1 MTAGQASGHWFPSAA
16 RVAAWYDREADDGRA
31 VWILLALFVLVWT
44 VFQIVTLAPVCLH
57 DDMLELFAWSRHP
70 SAGSLYGKHPPLAAL
85 VAAAWFAVFPAANW
99 SFELLAALNAAVA
112 LFAVDL
118 IARRYVA
125 GDRRLLVLLLLLLTP
140 FYQFHSQKFNAN
152 AVLLS
157 SWPIATYCF
166 LRAFESRRIGWAV
179 AAGVTAA
186 LAMLGKYYS
195 VYLIAGFIIAALYH
209 PRRGDY
215 LRSPSPWVS
224 ILSGLAVLAP
234 HLYWLVTTD
243 AAPLRYAVSR
253 HTANS
258 ALQELTRTL
267 AYAAGAIG
275 YVLLLI
281 AAYLLAVRPDRRLLT
296 ATLWPDDPDR
306 RMLVLLLATP
316 LVLPMLTAPIVGV
329 MLTPLWTMSAWFL
342 LPVILLAPPEIAVTR
357 TATMRVALAV
367 AIFTAAVF
375 AAAPLVAWRN
385 FAAEAKDGRACCR
398 VAGDELTKAW
408 HAAMQRPLSLV
419 AGDSALSQGASFYSP
434 DHPDSAPD
442 YLWETPA
449 WVTDDRRAREGWAV
463 ACFASD
469 RACLDAATQNTAGRS
484 GVVRVEKEVT
494 ASFFGV
500 TSTSAKV
507 VFTMVP
513 PQR

>member
-16 RVAAWYDREADDGRA
+16 RVAAWYDREADDSRA
-31 VWILLALFVLVWT
+31 VWIMLALFVLVWT

-85 VAAAWFAVFPAANW
+85 IVAVWFAVFPAANW
-99 SFELLAALNAAVA
+99 SFELLAAVNAAVA

-152 AVLLS
+152 AILLS
-157 SWPIATYCF
+157 TWPIATYCF

-179 AAGVTAA
+179 AAGVTAM

-195 VYLIAGFIIAALYH
+195 VYLIAGFIIAALCH

-215 LRSPSPWVS
+215 LRSSSPWVS
-224 ILSGLAVLAP
+224 ILSGFAVLAP
-234 HLYWLVTTD
+234 HLYWLVTTG
-243 AAPLRYAVSR
+243 AAPLRYAVTR
-253 HTANS
+253 HTAHS

-329 MLTPLWTMSAWFL
+329 MLT
-342 LPVILLAPPEIAVTR
+342 
-357 TATMRVALAV
+357 LAV
-367 AIFTAAVF
+367 DHVGLVPAA
-375 AAAPLVAWRN
+375 
-385 FAAEAKDGRACCR
+385 G
-398 VAGDELTKAW
+398 
-408 HAAMQRPLSLV
+408 H
-419 AGDSALSQGASFYSP
+419 SA
-434 DHPDSAPD
+434 
-442 YLWETPA
+442 
-449 WVTDDRRAREGWAV
+449 RRARDCRDAYRHD
-463 ACFASD
+463 AC
-469 RACLDAATQNTAGRS
+469 RACRGDLYRGRS
-484 GVVRVEKEVT
+484 SPPRRLSPGATSPPKPRMDAPVA
-494 ASFFGV
+494 ASPAM
-500 TSTSAKV
+500 S
-507 VFTMVP
+507 
-513 PQR
+513 

>member
-1 MTAGQASGHWFPSAA
+1 MTAGHASGHRLSYAA
-16 RVAAWYDREADDGRA
+16 RIAAWYDREADDGRA
-31 VWILLALFVLVWT
+31 VWILLALFVLIWT
-44 VFQIVTLAPVCLH
+44 VFQIVTLAPLCLH

-70 SAGSLYGKHPPLAAL
+70 SAGSLYGKHPPLAPL
-85 VAAAWFAVFPAANW
+85 IVAAWFAAFPAANW
-99 SFELLAALNAAVA
+99 SFELLAAVNAAVG

-125 GDRRLLVLLLLLLTP
+125 GDRRVLVLLLLLLTP

-152 AVLLS
+152 AILLS
-157 SWPIATYCF
+157 TWPIATYCF

-195 VYLIAGFIIAALYH
+195 AYLIAGFIVAALCH

-224 ILSGLAVLAP
+224 ILSGFAVLAP
-234 HLYWLVTTD
+234 HLYWLATTS
-243 AAPLRYAVSR
+243 AAPLGYVLKHA
-253 HTANS
+253 ANS
-258 ALQELTRTL
+258 ALQELTKTL

-275 YVLLLI
+275 YVLLPI
-281 AAYLLAVRPDRRLLT
+281 AAYLLAVRPDRPLLT
-296 ATLWPDDPDR
+296 ATLWPEDPDR
-306 RMLVLLLATP
+306 RMLVLLLAVP
-316 LVLPMLTAPIVGV
+316 LVLPMLTAPLIGV
-329 MLTPLWTMSAWFL
+329 VLTPLWTMSAWFL
-342 LPVILLAPPEIAVTR
+342 LPIILLAPAQIPVTR
-357 TATMRVALAV
+357 AVTMRVALAV
-367 AIFTAAVF
+367 VIITAVVF

-398 VAGDELTKAW
+398 VAVDELTKAW

-449 WVTDDRRAREGWAV
+449 WITDDRRAREGWAI
-463 ACFASD
+463 ACFAND
-469 RACLDAATQNTAGRS
+469 RACLDAAMQNTAGRS